1 MTLVDVKN
9 YFLHGLVFSSLMMV
23 IVIGWAFILAF
34 LMAIGSIIGLILGFV
49 FLVFLVGWLNVKL
62 TKFFWHFD
70 AGSER
75 TELLFHGFVLLMAL
89 LLVGI
94 PRLLVS
100 QLLPDSITSIVL
112 FIVYCFVDG
121 YLAKNLAMAL
131 F

>member
-9 YFLHGLVFSSLMMV
+9 YFLHGLVFSSLMIA

-70 AGSER
+70 AGSEW